1 MILVDLQNSLEFKMR
16 QKFHCGTQHKAR
28 KDPPDTSA
36 AVAIP
41 CGAPTAQPLRK
52 QPVVSQVESKAAE
65 IPKSSIT
72 VQHSKLGRNRAES
85 GLVPDQGMEARARTP
100 NSIPQAR
107 APHCPQ
113 QVQLPRV
120 EEASRQAV

>member
-1 MILVDLQNSLEFKMR
+1 MCILTILADLQKSLEFKMR

-41 CGAPTAQPLRK
+41 YGTRTAQQLRK
-52 QPVVSQVESKAAE
+52 QPIISQVERKAAE

-72 VQHSKLGRNRAES
+72 VQHSKPGCNIAES
-85 GLVPDQGMEARARTP
+85 GLVPDQGMEVRARTP
-100 NSIPQAR
+100 NSIP
-107 APHCPQ
+107 
-113 QVQLPRV
+113 
-120 EEASRQAV
+120 